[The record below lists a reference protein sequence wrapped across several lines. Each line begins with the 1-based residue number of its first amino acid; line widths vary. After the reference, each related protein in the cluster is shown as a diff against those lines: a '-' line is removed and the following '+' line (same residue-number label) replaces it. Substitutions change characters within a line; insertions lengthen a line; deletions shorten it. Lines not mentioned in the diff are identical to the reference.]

1 MRKAR
6 WTAVATLAV
15 VVIAAGCGS
24 ESADEKPSDGK
35 SSATAGP
42 TGKPAGATVPQGTL
56 LERAVGT
63 WKYIAT
69 PSDTTLDTLIIK
81 DGKAK
86 AAGAKLSC
94 TGTFVP
100 VKKDGKE
107 SATITYTCQ
116 GGKDGGRGLGHLK
129 VDPDGSSLVIDFDGP
144 AGGWG
149 GPVDSY
155 RRA

>member
-6 WTAVATLAV
+6 WTAATTLAV
-15 VVIAAGCGS
+15 VVMATGCGS
-24 ESADEKPSDGK
+24 KGTGGKTADGTAR
-35 SSATAGP
+35 AT
-42 TGKPAGATVPQGTL
+42 TGVATKPAGAAPSRGTL
-56 LERAVGT
+56 LERAAGT

-69 PSDTTLDTLIIK
+69 PDDSTLDTLVIK
-81 DGKAK
+81 DGKATAK
-86 AAGAKLSC
+86 GAKLSC
-94 TGTFVP
+94 TGAFVP
-100 VKKDGKE
+100 TKKGGQE

-144 AGGWG
+144 RGGWG

>member
-15 VVIAAGCGS
+15 VMAAGCGS
-24 ESADEKPSDGK
+24 ESADEKASDATA
-35 SSATAGP
+35 SATAGAVE
-42 TGKPAGATVPQGTL
+42 KPAGAKAPEGTL
-56 LERAVGT
+56 LERAAGT

-69 PSDTTLDTLIIK
+69 PGDTTLDTLVIK
-81 DGKAK
+81 DGEAT
-86 AAGAKLSC
+86 ARGAKLSC

-100 VKKDGKE
+100 GKENGEE

-116 GGKDGGRGLGHLK
+116 DGKDGGRGLGHLK
-129 VDPDGSSLVIDFDGP
+129 VKPDGSSLVIDFDGP

-155 RRA
+155 RRS

>member
-6 WTAVATLAV
+6 WIAAATLAV
-15 VVIAAGCGS
+15 VVMATGCSSKSAGG
-24 ESADEKPSDGK
+24 KTPDGTAH
-35 SSATAGP
+35 ATTGVAG
-42 TGKPAGATVPQGTL
+42 KQAGAAASHGTL
-56 LERAVGT
+56 LERAAGT

-69 PSDTTLDTLIIK
+69 PDDSTLDTLVIK
-81 DGKAK
+81 HGKATAK
-86 AAGAKLSC
+86 GAKLSC

-100 VKKDGKE
+100 AKKGGQE

-144 AGGWG
+144 PGGWG

>member
-15 VVIAAGCGS
+15 VVMAGGCGS
-24 ESADEKPSDGK
+24 ESADEETVDAKASTTAGAAEEPK
-35 SSATAGP
+35 EATA
-42 TGKPAGATVPQGTL
+42 PQGTL
-56 LERAVGT
+56 LERAAGT

-69 PSDTTLDTLIIK
+69 PSDTSLDTLVIE
-81 DGKAK
+81 DGKAT
-86 AAGAKLSC
+86 AEGAKLSC

-100 VKKDGKE
+100 VENDGE
-107 SATITYTCQ
+107 GSATITYTCQ
-116 GGKDGGRGLGHLK
+116 GGEDGGRGLGHLK
-129 VDPDGSSLVIDFDGP
+129 VKPDGSSLVIDFDGP

>member
-15 VVIAAGCGS
+15 AVMAAGCGS
-24 ESADEKPSDGK
+24 ESADEKPADGRAR
-35 SSATAGP
+35 ATTDA
-42 TGKPAGATVPQGTL
+42 TKKPAEAAAPQGTL
-56 LERAVGT
+56 LERAAGT

-69 PSDTTLDTLIIK
+69 PGDTTLDTLVIK

-86 AAGAKLSC
+86 AEGAKLSC

-100 VKKDGKE
+100 VTKDGKE

-116 GGKDGGRGLGHLK
+116 GGKDGGRGQGHLK
-129 VDPDGSSLVIDFDGP
+129 VKPDGSSLVIDFDGP